1 MKPVYITRAQANDQA
16 HINAAYR
23 RARRIIRE
31 LAQVQHMDSELA
43 RVLKGMYTVEDIL
56 RQYVASLDGTEI
68 KEG

>member
-1 MKPVYITRAQANDQA
+1 MKPVYITRTQANDQM

-31 LAQVQHMDSELA
+31 MSQVEHLDSELA

-56 RQYVASLDGTEI
+56 RQYVAELDGAEI